1 MFADEIPVEDTSTLA
16 SFLPVVG
23 WGLVGVVALVVAWKL
38 WSNRSSI
45 DFTAVS
51 DRVRAVLVKVRRAAA
66 PPVEA
71 PRLVAAPAVAEGGAP
86 AAPAVEPAATSAAP
100 VRPLPQHDAAPA
112 WLDKALIII
121 ASVPTLLALPWAAYA
136 VSQHLPVPHVV
147 ALPLGVLF
155 DVAMV
160 GAVLVALLVPS
171 VSRQASAL
179 GWVAAVAAAV
189 AIAAYTGVSGAL
201 VFAATPLISKALWG
215 LLIVIRRQRAE
226 QAAAH
231 AAAQVRRD
239 AEEAAA
245 LAEKERQEAEERAAQ
260 EAADAKADEEQAA
273 RDAEL
278 STDLTFEQQREIA
291 DKRRQAK
298 YELELADAELA
309 LELAKYEAEHQKALA
324 EIKRIG
330 EQRRAE
336 DKESA
341 RVYEQKLQLMRQIH
355 TLQGKKPAF
364 LSGGGSGEDEDMVV
378 GEITASAGFG
388 MDEPPAFGFQRPL
401 DLKALTP
408 TGAKVRFEELKPTQ
422 QALVKYVHT
431 AKEPTQRGAGKKLG
445 KDESTIR
452 RWKKGL
458 EELGYE
464 LPFGEK

>member
-23 WGLVGVVALVVAWKL
+23 WGLVGVIALVVAWKL
-38 WSNRSSI
+38 WSQRASI
-45 DFTAVS
+45 DFGALAS
-51 DRVRAVLVKVRRAAA
+51 RVRGLLVMRSGA
-66 PPVEA
+66 PGEE
-71 PRLVAAPAVAEGGAP
+71 PRVVAAPAAAEGGAP

-100 VRPLPQHDAAPA
+100 VRPAAAHDAAPA
-112 WLDKALIII
+112 WLDKALIVI
-121 ASVPTLLALPWAAYA
+121 ACVPTLLALPWAAYA

-171 VSRQASAL
+171 VSRQASTL

-189 AIAAYTGVSGAL
+189 AIAAYTGLSGAL

-215 LLIVIRRQRAE
+215 LLVIIRRQRAE

-231 AAAQVRRD
+231 AAAQVRREK
-239 AEEAAA
+239 EEAAA
-245 LAEKERQEAEERAAQ
+245 RAEKERQEAEKRAAR
-260 EAADAKADEEQAA
+260 EAEEVAAAAAQAVL
-273 RDAEL
+273 DAEL
-278 STDLTFEQQREIA
+278 SEELTHEE
-291 DKRRQAK
+291 RRQVAEK
-298 YELELADAELA
+298 KRLARFKKDMAAAELELELAES
-309 LELAKYEAEHQKALA
+309 EAEHQKALA

-341 RVYEQKLQLMRQIH
+341 RVYEQKLQLMRQIN

-364 LSGGGSGEDEDMVV
+364 MSVGDGGQDEDMVV
-378 GEITASAGFG
+378 GEITATAGFG

-431 AKEPTQRGAGKKLG
+431 AAEPSMREAGRKLN
-445 KDESTIR
+445 KDGRTIG
-452 RWKKGL
+452 RWVEQL

-464 LPFGEK
+464 LPFGRKK